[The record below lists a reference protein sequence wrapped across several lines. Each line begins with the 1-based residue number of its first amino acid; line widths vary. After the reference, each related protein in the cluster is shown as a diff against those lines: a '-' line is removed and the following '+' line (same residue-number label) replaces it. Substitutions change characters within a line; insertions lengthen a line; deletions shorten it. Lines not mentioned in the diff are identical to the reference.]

1 MLFFCL
7 SQPKIAT
14 VSRTSE
20 KALKKQHFIS
30 LIKMWIFEKFN
41 KEKNMEKTEKVN
53 QYFTKQFIFIKN
65 QHENNRK
72 IAVWENK

>member
-1 MLFFCL
+1 MLFFCI

-20 KALKKQHFIS
+20 KAQKKQLFIS

-53 QYFTKQFIFIKN
+53 QYFY
-65 QHENNRK
+65 
-72 IAVWENK
+72 